1 MTTIDPNTPSSL
13 PIHMARAYGLPA
25 RPVQPVG
32 RIQGEAGRLV
42 SADRTFDSF
51 QLVQPGSSAGVSPSG
66 TSRAEN
72 RLGAATVAGGVSFE
86 NGRPQTG
93 LPMYTNPAL
102 RNAAAT
108 GVQLG
113 RMIDARG

>member
-1 MTTIDPNTPSSL
+1 
-13 PIHMARAYGLPA
+13 MARAYGLPA
-25 RPVQPVG
+25 RPVQPIG
-32 RIQGEAGRLV
+32 RVQADAGRV
-42 SADRTFDSF
+42 GGSDRSFDSF
-51 QLVQPGSSAGVSPSG
+51 QFVQPGS
-66 TSRAEN
+66 RAES

-86 NGRPQTG
+86 SGRAQSG

-113 RMIDARG
+113 RMIDAQG